1 MFERPA
7 SGERAVLVHV
17 NFPSESDQED
27 LQEFIELVRSAGA
40 EAVAVVTPLR
50 RINNT
55 GRQGDASRFRYSCC

>member
-1 MFERPA
+1 MFERPD

-40 EAVAVVTPLR
+40 DPIAVITATRATPEPR
-50 RINNT
+50 PPSVPER
-55 GRQGDASRFRYSCC
+55 